1 MATPALLGISADVY
15 NDLVNEVFEV
25 LKDGSVTLGEI
36 VHLGGKMANKV
47 CPSLDLSLDQ
57 KKELVLEILEKGI
70 DRVEKEVLSVLSDS
84 QKSLFSGQFSL
95 AVAHV
100 KEAVPAV
107 LDVTVNSVKSLAN
120 LVDLNKSFSLLPFG
134 VCCGGGLLP
143 LEPSLVKN
151 FQEKIKSVQD
161 DVQEQVQAVQEQ
173 VQQQV
178 QAVQEQV
185 QAVQEVVEEQVQA
198 VQEVVEEQVQAV
210 QEVVEEQVQAVQEV
224 VEEQVQAVQEV
235 VEEQVQAVQ
244 EVVEEQVQAVQEQ
257 VQAVQEQVQEQVQ
270 AVQEQVQ
277 EQLETVQEVVEEQ
290 LQATEESVNLD
301 MTSMIPDPL
310 SDESAKVEE
319 SLSNMVSEENLD
331 STVSDIPE
339 NKKD

>member
-161 DVQEQVQAVQEQ
+161 DVQEQVKSVQEQVQQQVQAVQEQ

-185 QAVQEVVEEQVQA
+185 QQQVQA

-257 VQAVQEQVQEQVQ
+257 VQEQVQ

-319 SLSNMVSEENLD
+319 PLSNMVSEENLD